1 MKWFEIFIKIT
12 LKSNSAVILNKVY
25 DYKDVSTTKTTNFIE
40 AIRLSNNN
48 GYSKSLTYAY
58 DANGN
63 ITNANGVTYVYDEA
77 GQLVRVN
84 DPNNG
89 TTTFQYD
96 KGGNLVY
103 EKTYAYTTGALGN
116 VTSTKQYS
124 YQYDRL
130 VSVTENGVT
139 TNITYD
145 VSGNPL
151 TYHNGMSFQW
161 EMGRQL
167 AGITNGS
174 TTISYTYNEDG
185 IRTSKTVNGVTTE
198 YTLVDGRITYQTD
211 GNTSMYFRYDG
222 NDELIGFEYT
232 VNGVTNEY
240 YYVKNLQGDIID
252 ILDNTG
258 YVAANVIGAV
268 IAGVIGAVGGA
279 FLGKWLA
286 DRLKITDFWKRAAFI
301 GAVGLLVGVTA
312 AAIGYFIGPY
322 VAKAWSV

>member
-1 MKWFEIFIKIT
+1 MNFYEAFII
-12 LKSNSAVILNKVY
+12 
-25 DYKDVSTTKTTNFIE
+25 TTNFIE
-40 AIRLSNNN
+40 TIRLSNDN
-48 GYSKSLTYAY
+48 GYSKRLTYAY

-63 ITNANGVTYVYDEA
+63 ITNASGVTYVYDEA

-84 DPNNG
+84 DPANG
-89 TTTFQYD
+89 TTTFRYD

-103 EKTYAYTTGALGN
+103 EKTYAYTTGALGS
-116 VTSTKQYS
+116 VISTKQYS

-151 TYHNGMSFQW
+151 TYHNGMSFEW

-167 AGITNGS
+167 AGITNGN
-174 TTISYTYNEDG
+174 TTISYTYNEEG

-211 GNTSMYFRYDG
+211 GTTSMYFRYDG
-222 NDELIGFEYT
+222 DDELIGFEYT

-252 ILDNTG
+252 ILDNNGNVVVSYEYDAWGKNLSVSGSLACTVGQANPFG
-258 YVAANVIGAV
+258 YRGYYYDNESGFYYLQSRYYD
-268 IAGVIGAVGGA
+268 AGVRRFINADDVMM
-279 FLGKWLA
+279 LGISGDVLGFNPIDLA
-286 DRLKITDFWKRAAFI
+286 T
-301 GAVGLLVGVTA
+301 
-312 AAIGYFIGPY
+312 
-322 VAKAWSV
+322 